1 MISEQ
6 FQLHKVQRLIN
17 TNGVLYNFTRHSK
30 NEYGEPSEGS
40 PENISVKGMYH
51 GTAGYLSLTFSD
63 STTIRKQISPMILCT
78 WEDAKALKQG
88 DQLILHK
95 KLYQVSGVVDIAE
108 LQLIAD
114 ICLEEVQK

>member
-17 TNGVLYNFTRHSK
+17 TNGVTYNFIRYSK
-30 NEYGEPSEGS
+30 NEYNEPSEES
-40 PENISVKGMYH
+40 YENISVKGMYH
-51 GTAGYLSLTFSD
+51 GTTAYLSLTSSD

-78 WEDAKALKQG
+78 WEDAKVLKQE
-88 DQLILHK
+88 DQLMLHG
-95 KLYQVSGVVDIAE
+95 KLYRVSGIVDIAE

-114 ICLEEVQK
+114 ISLEEVQK